1 MTPETSS
8 TQSIEHPKTT
18 PETQLS
24 PEQKKE
30 QEILSM
36 LENKYWVDLK
46 LYIEEQSKV
55 WISILKMDIENPN
68 QTQIEKKAKEIYEA
82 YLKSEIEKPE
92 WVEKT
97 VNIENI
103 VENTW
108 NDKIDKLKKEFDKVL
123 NPILDKYDFLD
134 NQTKNF
140 VKLWISNSLFKWTIW
155 EISDSL
161 IWSFSSFVNSLWEMD
176 ENGIKNL
183 ANLALENPNESWRSL
198 WLENLFKQKMWDL
211 SKKLEQINDILNKVE
226 PKLNQTEKQNIIS
239 HSDWFRSPSAI
250 EMWVENLK
258 VSDIDPSKTSKNEI
272 PLDTEKLTEY
282 MLKSRENII
291 SLSKKLDL
299 WVGIWDKL
307 YAISSNPVL
316 WKFSDKIMET
326 ILKLPVIWKLIAI
339 LLWLD
344 PENAIW
350 EYKENTR
357 NFKLLSSLKS
367 LWKRKDNWKDVV
379 WKAPFEQMDLSQLS
393 FDKNKNNLK
402 ILSSTL
408 WEIKDDKDNNFW
420 QKAFS
425 EQWYDTGNGK
435 PKFILKLNNHW
446 SDGKITDDEFKKI
459 IDEWV
464 KKYKEEVDKS
474 KATQTEN
481 APWTQSTSTEQSQ
494 TRPSENPT
502 ATQSPESNETVDQN
516 TKDNALR
523 LLKGETIE
531 WLSNTLWFWDYNDF
545 KKIKIEDIKSKNDI
559 DLILKKAIWEGSNID
574 GNEIEKSDYE
584 ELSKDVKDS
593 LKYAIKIIKNFL
605 SENKNFSTYEEWEWW
620 WWKDLL
626 INDII
631 KIKEFK
637 NYLLK
642 K

>member
-1 MTPETSS
+1 MTPETPS
-8 TQSIEHPKTT
+8 TPTVEQPQTI

-24 PEQKKE
+24 PEVKQQ

-36 LENKYWVDLK
+36 LESKYKVDLK
-46 LYIEEQSKV
+46 SYIEDQSRTELATLRQA
-55 WISILKMDIENPN
+55 IQNPN
-68 QTQIEKKAKEIYEA
+68 QAKIEQRAKEIYEA
-82 YLKSEIEKPE
+82 YLKSEIEKPG

-97 VNIENI
+97 VNIENL

-161 IWSFSSFVNSLWEMD
+161 IGSFSSFVNSLWKMD

-183 ANLALENPNESWRSL
+183 ANFALENPNESWRSL

-211 SKKLEQINDILNKVE
+211 NKKLEQINDILNKVE

-239 HSDWFRSPSAI
+239 HNNWFRSPTAI

-272 PLDTEKLTEY
+272 PLDTKKLTEY
-282 MLKSRENII
+282 MLQSRENII

-326 ILKLPVIWKLIAI
+326 ILKLPIVWKLIAI

-350 EYKENTR
+350 EYKENTK

-367 LWKRKDNWKDVV
+367 LWKRKENWKEVI
-379 WKAPFEQMDLSQLS
+379 WKAPFEQIDLSQLS

-420 QKAFS
+420 QKAFI
-425 EQWYDTGNGK
+425 EPWYDTWNGK
-435 PKFILKLNNHW
+435 PKFILKLNNNW

-523 LLKGETIE
+523 LLRGETIE
-531 WLSNTLWFWDYNDF
+531 WLSNTLWFWDYYDF
-545 KKIKIEDIKSKNDI
+545 KRIKIADIKNNNDI

-593 LKYAIKIIKNFL
+593 LKYAIKIIKEYPNLKTTF
-605 SENKNFSTYEEWEWW
+605 NAWEWW
-620 WWKDLL
+620 ERDFTIWK
-626 INDII
+626 II
-631 KIKEFK
+631 EEKEFRD
-637 NYLLK
+637 YIDK